1 MSRTITKAMRSAF
14 ETGFQQATIKV
25 AAAGDYFATGHTTTL
40 QATLTNEDIFDNGL
54 IIDKYCTTGNTLE
67 VGSTVSAQLTLTLL
81 NNDTVS
87 AISWNNTQL
96 AVSVTAGTYTY
107 DLGVFIVQEYKRQ
120 RKFIKL
126 TALDKMI
133 TLDTMINQTWDEFV
147 SSHQQAAPG
156 TNFGALTLAWFLAWV
171 LYITGSSD
179 ISPATSSWG
188 TEFPAY
194 NSYTFL
200 NEVIDDIPNLKNMT
214 YRAAIQYVLALGGK
228 CAFFDGNTLTMQW
241 WINSSEWFGD
251 SEQFTVTPRNRF
263 SGSIDADTTY
273 QVYGVSLSTP
283 TGGTYYPPMSSDKVN
298 DFLRV
303 QTGISIEDENTTG
316 PTGGYVGAMLNDM
329 RTPPY
334 YLFDAEIL
342 SAPYLWPL
350 DIINWHDT
358 ADESDTGK
366 KCLITHVTYRLNG
379 KTAISGREKP
389 YADGDTNGDY
399 NWCSSLSGQ
408 ETALIKNRLDKLESM
423 IIATGRNTVTVS
435 NNTTVTGVVDL
446 SLGFTPTANTRVVA
460 SVMYVGN
467 YTPYNNAILTLHFY
481 SSKITASLT
490 AGYNE
495 GQTLRH
501 LAQGTYYIDWIV
513 TQK

>member
-1 MSRTITKAMRSAF
+1 MSRTITKAMRTAF

-54 IIDKYCTTGNTLE
+54 TIDKYCTTGNTLE

-120 RKFIKL
+120 RMFIKI

-133 TLDTMINQTWDEFV
+133 MLDTMINQTWDEFV
-147 SSHQQAAPG
+147 SAHQTAAPG
-156 TNFGALTLAWFLAWV
+156 TTFGALTLAWFLAWV

-179 ISPATSSWG
+179 ISPATSNWG
-188 TEFPAY
+188 TEFPA
-194 NSYTFL
+194 NGTYTFL
-200 NEVIDDIPNLKNMT
+200 NEIIDDIPNLKNMT

-228 CAFFDGNTLTMQW
+228 CAFFDYNTLTMQGW
-241 WINSSEWFGD
+241 VNSSEWFGN

-263 SGSIDADTTY
+263 SGSIDADATY

-283 TGGTYYPPMSSDKVN
+283 TGGTYYPPMSSDMVN
-298 DFLRV
+298 NFLRV
-303 QTGISIEDENTTG
+303 MTGISIEDENTTG
-316 PTGGYVGAMLNDM
+316 LTGGYLKAMLDDM
-329 RTPPY
+329 RTGMY

-342 SAPYLWPL
+342 SAPYLRPL

-366 KCLITHVTYRLNG
+366 RCLITHVTYRLNG

-389 YADGDTNGDY
+389 YSDGDTNGNY

-408 ETALIKNRLDKLESM
+408 ETALIKNRLDKLENT
-423 IIATGRNTVTVS
+423 IIETGRNTVTVS
-435 NNTTVTGVVDL
+435 TSTVVTGVVDL
-446 SLGFTPTANTRVVA
+446 SLSFTPTASTRVVA

-467 YTPYNNAILTLHFY
+467 HNPYNNAILTLHFS

-490 AGYNE
+490 AG
-495 GQTLRH
+495 
-501 LAQGTYYIDWIV
+501 
-513 TQK
+513 